1 MQEEIRPYPKQNF
14 FKKVINGCSKHMR
27 VLNTKNDN
35 ITVPQITF
43 LGASKT
49 VTGSKYLLEYKNR
62 KILVDCGLF
71 QGLRDDRMRNRQK
84 MPFLAKDLDAVILT
98 HAHLDHSG
106 YIPLL
111 VKNGFKGYIYTTQAS
126 YELCKVILPD
136 SGYLQEEDAR
146 YLKKKNV
153 KLPGEIEPL
162 YTEEDAIN
170 SLKRFK
176 IARFKDKIKLNDEIS
191 FEINEAGHILGAG
204 VVSVY
209 IGDKKIVFSGDLGR
223 TNDPVLHDP
232 TKIKD
237 ADYVLC
243 ESTYGDRVHKEIDV
257 AEELAKIINKT
268 VNRGGNLIVPA
279 FAVGRTQLLLYY
291 IYKLKKEK
299 KIPSIPIFVD
309 SPMSIKVTNLLDDF
323 MELHKITE
331 EECEEIF
338 EDTKFT
344 TTVDQSKR
352 IFEQKVPS
360 IIISASG
367 MATGGRVLHHI
378 AHYAPDNKNTIL
390 LVGYQ
395 AIGTRGRYLQDGKKE
410 LKIHGQVV
418 KVNAEVEKLENM
430 SAHADSN
437 ELLSWLKGFE
447 DKPKR
452 LFVVHGEEKSAD
464 AFADRVEKEL
474 NWNTMIPE
482 YLQIYQLS

>member
-1 MQEEIRPYPKQNF
+1 MQAEIRPYPKKSL
-14 FKKVINGCSKHMR
+14 FKKFIDGCKSIKII
-27 VLNTKNDN
+27 NTKNKN
-35 ITVPQITF
+35 IKIPQITF

-49 VTGSKYLLEYKNR
+49 VTGSKYLLEYKDK

-71 QGLRDDRMRNRQK
+71 QGLKDDRLKNRQK
-84 MPFLAKDLDAVILT
+84 MPFFEKDIDAVILT

-111 VKNGFKGYIYTTQAS
+111 VKNGFKGYIYATQAS

-136 SGYLQEEDAR
+136 SGFLQEEDAR
-146 YLKKKNV
+146 FLKKKNAS
-153 KLPGEIEPL
+153 KHKEPQPL
-162 YTEEDAIN
+162 YTEEDAVN

-176 IARFKDKIKLNDEIS
+176 IVRFKDRVKLSDDIS

-204 VVSVY
+204 IISLY
-209 IGDKKIVFSGDLGR
+209 IGDKKVVFSGDLGR
-223 TNDPVLHDP
+223 TSDPVMHDP
-232 TKIKD
+232 EKIKN

-243 ESTYGDRVHKEIDV
+243 ESTYGDRVHRDV
-257 AEELAKIINKT
+257 DVEDDLAEIINKT
-268 VNRGGNLIVPA
+268 AGRGGNLIIPA
-279 FAVGRTQLLLYY
+279 FAVGRSQLLLYY

-299 KIPSIPIFVD
+299 RIPQVPVFVD

-323 MELHKITE
+323 MELHKITKK
-331 EECEEIF
+331 ECEKIF
-338 EDTKFT
+338 DDTKFT
-344 TTVDQSKR
+344 STVDQSKR

-378 AHYAPDNKNTIL
+378 AHYGPDNKNTIL

-395 AIGTRGRYLQDGKKE
+395 AMGTRGRLLQDGKKE

-418 KVNAEVEKLENM
+418 KINAEVEKLENM

-437 ELLSWLKGFE
+437 ELISWLKGFE
-447 DKPKR
+447 DKPKK
-452 LFVVHGEEKSAD
+452 LFIVHGEEKSAE
-464 AFADRVEKEL
+464 AFSEKVENEL
-474 NWNTMIPE
+474 HWNTMIPE

>member
-1 MQEEIRPYPKQNF
+1 MQAEIRPYPKNNF
-14 FKKVINGCSKHMR
+14 FKKFVNTCKNIKII
-27 VLNTKNDN
+27 NTKNKN
-35 ITVPQITF
+35 IKIPQITF

-49 VTGSKYLLEYKNR
+49 VTGSKYLLEYKDK

-71 QGLRDDRMRNRQK
+71 QGLKDDRIKNRQK
-84 MPFLAKDLDAVILT
+84 LPFFEKDLDAVILT

-111 VKNGFKGYIYTTQAS
+111 VKNGFKGYVYATQAS

-136 SGYLQEEDAR
+136 SGFLQEEDAR
-146 YLKKKNV
+146 YLKKK
-153 KLPGEIEPL
+153 KASKHEDPKPL
-162 YTEEDAIN
+162 YTEEDAVN

-176 IARFKDKIKLNDEIS
+176 IVRFKDRIKLNDDIS

-204 VVSVY
+204 VVSVF
-209 IGDKKIVFSGDLGR
+209 IGYKKVVFSGDLGR
-223 TNDPVLHDP
+223 TNDPVMHDP
-232 TKIKD
+232 EKIKN

-243 ESTYGDRVHKEIDV
+243 ESTYGDRVHKDIDV
-257 AEELAKIINKT
+257 EAEFAEIINKT
-268 VNRGGNLIVPA
+268 ASRGGNLIIPA
-279 FAVGRTQLLLYY
+279 FAVGRSQLLLYY
-291 IYKLKKEK
+291 IYKLKKER
-299 KIPSIPIFVD
+299 KIPQVPVFVD

-323 MELHKITE
+323 MELHKLTE
-331 EECEEIF
+331 EECEKIF
-338 EDTKFT
+338 DDTKFT
-344 TTVDQSKR
+344 STVDQSKR

-378 AHYAPDNKNTIL
+378 AHYGPDNKNTIL

-395 AIGTRGRYLQDGKKE
+395 AMGTRGRLLQDGKQE

-418 KVNAEVEKLENM
+418 KINAEVEKLENM

-437 ELLSWLKGFE
+437 ELMSWLRGFK

-452 LFVVHGEEKSAD
+452 LFVVHGEEKSTE
-464 AFADRVEKEL
+464 AFAERVEKEL
-474 NWNTMIPE
+474 QWNTMVPE